1 MKTIKGPGI
10 FLAQFCGDDKPFNNL
25 NDIAKWASNL
35 GYKAVQIPTW
45 DKRIFDLEKA
55 GSSKNYCD
63 EIKGI
68 LNEQGLE
75 ISELSTHLQG
85 QLVASHPAYDLMFDV
100 FAPENLH
107 GNVKDRT
114 KWAVDQMMNAI
125 NASNHLGIEPMAS
138 FSGSLL
144 FHTFYPFLKYFEK

>member
-63 EIKGI
+63 EIK
-68 LNEQGLE
+68 
-75 ISELSTHLQG
+75 
-85 QLVASHPAYDLMFDV
+85 
-100 FAPENLH
+100 
-107 GNVKDRT
+107 
-114 KWAVDQMMNAI
+114 
-125 NASNHLGIEPMAS
+125 
-138 FSGSLL
+138 
-144 FHTFYPFLKYFEK
+144 